1 MSDYYDA
8 CRTSA
13 AGTCSVPDQDI
24 TAPSDQCVCAT
35 LSGYDSKFL
44 NCISTTDGGVYASCL
59 ASGKYC
65 LTPFYRLWN

>member
-1 MSDYYDA
+1 MSDDYDG

-13 AGTCSVPDQDI
+13 AGTCSVPDPDV

-35 LSGYDSKFL
+35 LGGYDSKFL

-59 ASGKYC
+59 DPSKFC
-65 LTPFYRLWN
+65 LTPLYKPWN